1 MQQLC
6 ILLFVFHSSL
16 IEELQKKYS
25 NCYIMT
31 YIKVRVVDLPGRG
44 YKLPSKY
51 ICHLSFSNW
60 GIDSES

>member
-25 NCYIMT
+25 NCYIMMAA
-31 YIKVRVVDLPGRG
+31 K
-44 YKLPSKY
+44 
-51 ICHLSFSNW
+51 
-60 GIDSES
+60 